1 MFRRVGAVLAVA
13 GILAT
18 GIIGTASSAS
28 AATLGPGHGDLG
40 TVGVLGSFVSE
51 SDGRQVYCIDAGAPG
66 PWGTTTGPTTVTD
79 LVSHTGAQLSG
90 TELAKLNY
98 VLARWGDSPDP
109 DVTAAVQLFVWSVA
123 DPVTYNSHGMSG
135 DDWYI
140 GRVPTGNRATVL
152 GNLAT
157 MRAEAEANHAVNPSV
172 DVTIAATDQ
181 YNATLTVTV
190 SPATL
195 TGNVVLQNATFTDG
209 TTSKPLSSGT
219 YPIIGTPPAG
229 APDYQIIASASYGSA
244 GVGARVNLYETPGSQ
259 RLIANGTSTAV
270 TAQARTPVI
279 PLDFQPVIGTQ
290 VAARYVD
297 EGDAFVDRVTVSTV
311 GTGEWIIVDGTP
323 VELTA
328 TGTLYGPFD
337 EQPTEADTAPD
348 GAPVAGTET
357 LTLTGTG
364 EYLSAGT
371 VTATITGDVPD
382 GAYLVFRAYG
392 PHTEQPATGQ
402 EGDAFFTSD
411 PIPVSGPGEYESG
424 STTVDAA
431 GLVFWVETLHASDG
445 TVLAEGFIGAP
456 GETTIVRERPAD
468 VHVSTRAVAEVVFGE
483 PAHDVAIVT
492 ATVPDGAT
500 LTFHAYRQTG
510 EQAVCEPGNLV
521 FDTAAQPIP
530 VTRPGEYASTE
541 VVFEQVGVYFW
552 VETLHDAEGEVL
564 HRGTCGAQDE
574 TTTVIDAPTV
584 PTAGPSG
591 PTVLAATG
599 GGWTWAGL
607 LAGLGLLATGGTL
620 WFGRRLALYRE
631 STGYVRDEDRAWHEL
646 TTKTGDEGTPG

>member
-1 MFRRVGAVLAVA
+1 MRSSTAPPIRRVDGPPERPRRARRRRVFRRVGAVLAVA

-172 DVTIAATDQ
+172 DVTIAATDP

-311 GTGEWIIVDGTP
+311 GTGEWIIVDGT
-323 VELTA
+323 
-328 TGTLYGPFD
+328 
-337 EQPTEADTAPD
+337 
-348 GAPVAGTET
+348 
-357 LTLTGTG
+357 
-364 EYLSAGT
+364 
-371 VTATITGDVPD
+371 
-382 GAYLVFRAYG
+382 
-392 PHTEQPATGQ
+392 
-402 EGDAFFTSD
+402 AFFTSD

-607 LAGLGLLATGGTL
+607 LAGLGLLATGGPL